1 MLVRHI
7 SDKEVFIFFRPISI
21 GVRMVDSNTT
31 KELLDKYYDRLPK
44 KGDWGSL
51 LSDDFLLTGTVVKES
66 KGREA
71 YMNNNFFRCVLGLRV
86 KSMIIDGDSACVIVN
101 YDLMSPKGNRFNAD
115 VAEVWKAR
123 EGKLVS
129 IAIYFDTAYF
139 QKSMS

>member
-1 MLVRHI
+1 MR
-7 SDKEVFIFFRPISI
+7 SISI
-21 GVRMVDSNTT
+21 GVRMVDSNMT

-51 LSDDFLLTGTVVKES
+51 LSDDFLLTGTGVKES

-71 YMNNNFFRCVLGLRV
+71 YMKNNFFRGVLGLRI
-86 KSMIIDGDSACVIVN
+86 KNMIIDGDSACAIVN
-101 YDLMSPKGNRFNAD
+101 YDLMSPKGNKFTAD
-115 VAEVWKAR
+115 VAEIWKAR
-123 EGKLVS
+123 GGKLIS

>member
-1 MLVRHI
+1 MR
-7 SDKEVFIFFRPISI
+7 SISI
-21 GVRMVDSNTT
+21 GVRMVDSNMT

-51 LSDDFLLTGTVVKES
+51 LSDDFLLTGTGVKES

-71 YMNNNFFRCVLGLRV
+71 YMKNNFFSGVLGLRV
-86 KSMIIDGDSACVIVN
+86 KSMIIDGDSACAIVN
-101 YDLMSPKGNRFNAD
+101 YDLMSPKGNKFTAD
-115 VAEVWKAR
+115 VAEIWKAR
-123 EGKLVS
+123 GGKLIS

>member
-1 MLVRHI
+1 MA
-7 SDKEVFIFFRPISI
+7 
-21 GVRMVDSNTT
+21 DSNTT

-66 KGREA
+66 KGRET
-71 YMNNNFFRCVLGLRV
+71 YMKNNFFRGVLNLRV
-86 KSMIIDGDSACVIVN
+86 KSMIIDGDSACAIVN

-115 VAEVWKAR
+115 IAEVWKAR

>member
-1 MLVRHI
+1 MHKMCVRQI
-7 SDKEVFIFFRPISI
+7 SDKKNFYLFRPISI

-71 YMNNNFFRCVLGLRV
+71 YMNNNFFKGVLGLKV
-86 KSMIIDGDSACVIVN
+86 KSMIIDGDSACAIVN
-101 YDLMSPKGNRFNAD
+101 YKLISPKGKQ
-115 VAEVWKAR
+115 V
-123 EGKLVS
+123 
-129 IAIYFDTAYF
+129 
-139 QKSMS
+139 